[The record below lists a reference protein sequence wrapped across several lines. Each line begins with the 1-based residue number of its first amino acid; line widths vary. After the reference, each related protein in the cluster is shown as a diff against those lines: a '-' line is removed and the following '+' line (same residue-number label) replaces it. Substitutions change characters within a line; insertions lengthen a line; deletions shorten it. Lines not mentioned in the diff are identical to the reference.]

1 MEFCPKCGSIL
12 EEKRKNYGCV
22 RCGYTAKGRVKIVSE
37 DKIVQVKE
45 IGVVK
50 EKETDVFP
58 IVRIVLNVNT
68 KKHISGLLK
77 LVQEMKLKLDFS
89 VALNVNILGENINK

>member
-22 RCGYTAKGRVKIVSE
+22 RCGYTAKGRVKIISE

-58 IVRIVLNVNT
+58 IVT
-68 KKHISGLLK
+68 ADCSKCKHTWREYK
-77 LVQEMKLKLDFS
+77 
-89 VALNVNILGENINK
+89 